1 MNGRLSGAEGDWVQ
15 PVNRA
20 DYRDYFEIKWPTAST
35 SDHTAYRDLA
45 SYKTISPDGFKRY
58 KNELEKKL
66 QKKLPSSLTSF
77 DNESILP
84 QDIPERLKALRE
96 AQEDMQSQLQQAR
109 IKEQRVEERAEV
121 YDDEKDAEGIDDD
134 GDGDDE
140 GEGDVN
146 SQAAKAD
153 NFSESP
159 PLTQPRGPGWSGS
172 LPQDYEGTQSQ
183 QTMTSKQDAPVLA
196 PTQIIQAT

>member
-96 AQEDMQSQLQQAR
+96 AQEDMQNQLQQAR

-140 GEGDVN
+140 GQRMRACLVI
-146 SQAAKAD
+146 Q
-153 NFSESP
+153 P
-159 PLTQPRGPGWSGS
+159 PVWPLFGMYYIIGS
-172 LPQDYEGTQSQ
+172 LSHF
-183 QTMTSKQDAPVLA
+183 
-196 PTQIIQAT
+196 